1 MGKIATL
8 IESGIN
14 DGLTYV
20 EIEELITILINKRK
34 KKLTPQWYQESV
46 EVLNYLNQRLGKK
59 HTYKLE
65 TVPNKFVEIIS
76 ARINEGN
83 TLDKIKAVVWFK
95 TKQWLRD
102 ATMKKYLRPD
112 TLFNRSKFTNYVF
125 ELPENYNPDNSKAQR
140 AIITE
145 LNKFGMRG
153 IKNDETDS
161 LAKEL
166 IKAGYE
172 KKDFL
177 NMFLKQRI

>member
-8 IESGIN
+8 IETGVN
-14 DGLTYV
+14 DGLTYE
-20 EIEELITILINKRK
+20 EIEELIVILINKRK
-34 KKLTPQWYQESV
+34 KKPTPQHKPESV
-46 EVLNYLNQRLGKK
+46 EILNYLNERLGKK
-59 HTYKLE
+59 HRYTLE
-65 TVPNKFVEIIS
+65 RVPTKFVELIS
-76 ARINEGN
+76 ARINEGYS
-83 TLDKIKAVVWFK
+83 LDKVKAVVWFK

-112 TLFNRSKFTNYVF
+112 TLFNRTKFTSYVF
-125 ELPENYNPDNSKAQR
+125 EIPENYNPDNSKEQR
-140 AIITE
+140 GIITE

-153 IKNDETDS
+153 VKNDETDR

-166 IKAGYE
+166 IKAGYQ

>member
-8 IESGIN
+8 IECGIN

-20 EIEELITILINKRK
+20 EIEELISILINKRK
-34 KKLTPQWYQESV
+34 KVAPKLYIKETM
-46 EVLNYLNQRLGKK
+46 EVLNYLNERLGKK
-59 HTYKLE
+59 HRYVDGAPK
-65 TVPNKFVEIIS
+65 KFVELVS
-76 ARINEGN
+76 ARIEEGYS
-83 TLDKIKAVVWFK
+83 LDKIKAVIWFK
-95 TKQWLRD
+95 TRQWLRD

-112 TLFNRSKFTNYVF
+112 TLFNRTKFTSYVF
-125 ELPENYNPDNSKAQR
+125 ELPENYNPDNSKEQR
-140 AIITE
+140 EIIKK
-145 LNKFGMRG
+145 LNSFGMRG
-153 IKNDETDS
+153 IKNDESDR